1 MIYKCS
7 NCDFTMNE
15 TDMFCPNCGGAVVKD
30 YIGAGVKAEV
40 VDINKVD
47 MIQYV
52 KVVPINPNELEIA
65 NTFIKAIPELNIEYK
80 DYLLLCYKDN
90 YVLKISGNNIS
101 FILTKDDKKK
111 YINNPMFINQ
121 INKKE
126 VFWKTTYM
134 NGCID
139 KYIELIKNRMN
150 SL

>member
-7 NCDFTMNE
+7 NCDSTMNE
-15 TDMFCPNCGGAVVKD
+15 TDMFCPNCGGAVVKG

-40 VDINKVD
+40 VGINKVD

-111 YINNPMFINQ
+111 YIDDPMFINQ